1 MNYELSQ
8 TAAEFY
14 ADILDVLS
22 KRTKDADRYVR
33 LNRLFLHLLEE
44 HTAHLPVHLVGPFAK
59 TDYLLKHHSASR
71 KLSRMVNDLRV
82 RLIRLKNGELTPE
95 EQERMLPDDVQ
106 ALSLFVKLLY
116 GIPVPDSLSALFP
129 AKRQRH
135 SGNMLMGECIRM
147 IVESWDDNYLTGRL
161 ETDGVE
167 EVRVCYTQGNE
178 LYPFDWSYLT
188 PLLKLG
194 MQLHLIRPR
203 ADEEGILYP
212 ELIILE
218 PDYLVD
224 ISQIARCMDSYSDSP
239 LVYLLHMIEPPA
251 QSEAIMLGNLAGQLL
266 DETLHAE
273 EHSYAASAR
282 EFFQQNA
289 LSLLATPPSAQF
301 HANAQVQLQHIR
313 KAICHDLPT
322 QVGSFHT
329 DKVMVEPSFFSSMLG
344 LQGRMDMLQLD
355 MRVLVEQKAGSGA
368 FVPGDADPSTP
379 KAQRTH
385 YVQLL
390 LYMALLRYN
399 YRKQYEENNRELHA
413 FLLYSKY
420 PQSLLGLG
428 FAPELLF
435 HAFRLRNQLVWHQFR
450 LAEGGFNV
458 LETLTPDQ
466 LNRNGV
472 QNRLWQEFQR
482 PKIEQLLAPIRQAN
496 PTEKAYYYRML
507 TFIAR
512 EHQLSKLGNQQKEN
526 SGFSSIWIDS
536 LDDKLSAG
544 NIYHQL
550 RLVSPAEGTE
560 GRVDQVVLQFHGKA
574 VNDMSNFRPGDIVI
588 LYSYE
593 KESIPDACNTMV
605 FRCSIV
611 SITPE
616 EITLSLRKSQVDAYV
631 FLRHHDRYWA
641 IEHDFF
647 ESSYTALYRGMHAFL
662 SAPLGR
668 RQLLMAARHPEV
680 GESLSLKGDYGTFNE
695 LSLRV
700 RQARDLF
707 LIIGPPGSG
716 KTSYGMLNTLKEELL
731 HPETNVLLL
740 AYTNRAVDEI
750 CSKLHGQIPF
760 LRIGNALACQPQYR
774 EHLFDNQVKACADL
788 SQLQDLILQTRV
800 YVGTITAMSSAQAL
814 FRYKQFSLA
823 IIDEASQILE
833 PHIIGLLSAT
843 HEGQPAIQRFVMI
856 GDHKQL
862 PAVVQQ
868 TEQESAVENPLLHQ
882 IGLRNCR
889 FSLFER
895 LLHLY
900 GNDPSVTYMLTR
912 QGRMHPQIMDLPN
925 QLFYN
930 GKLEVVP
937 LPHQV
942 AELPTEGGTDDELTN
957 LLLTR
962 RVLFLP
968 SKTPKHSPSDKVNQP
983 EADIIASLVERIY
996 KIEKERFNAQDTVGI
1011 IVPYRNQIATVR
1023 NTIARLGIPELMDIT
1038 IDTVE
1043 RYQGSQRRYIIYGF
1057 TIQKHYQ
1064 LRFLTNNTFTEDG
1077 KLIDRKLNV
1086 AMTRAQEHLIMIGNP
1101 LILKSNDLFKIIIN
1115 SLPPTPPKRRG
1126 E

>member
-1 MNYELSQ
+1 MNHETAQ

-14 ADILDVLS
+14 ADILSVLS
-22 KRTKDADRYVR
+22 KRTKDAERYVL

-44 HTAHLPVHLVGPFAK
+44 HTAQLPVHLVGPFAK
-59 TDYLLKHHSASR
+59 TDYLLKERNASKR
-71 KLSRMVNDLRV
+71 LSRMVNDLRV
-82 RLIRLKNGELTPE
+82 RLIRLKNGELTPD
-95 EQERMLPDDVQ
+95 EQQRMLPDDVQ
-106 ALSLFVKLLY
+106 ALSLFVRLLY
-116 GIPVPDSLSALFP
+116 DAPVPDALAALFP
-129 AKRQRH
+129 VKRQRRF
-135 SGNMLMGECIRM
+135 GKTLLGECVRM
-147 IVESWDDNYLTGRL
+147 IVDRWDGDYLTGRL
-161 ETDGVE
+161 ESDGVE
-167 EVRVCYTQGNE
+167 EVRICYTERNE
-178 LYPFDWSYLT
+178 HYPFDWSYLT
-188 PLLKLG
+188 PLLKAG

-203 ADEEGILYP
+203 ADDEGTLYP

-224 ISQIARCMDSYSDSP
+224 ISQIARCMDSFSDSP

-251 QSEAIMLGNLAGQLL
+251 ESEAIMLGNLAGQLL
-266 DETLHAE
+266 DETLHTQGL
-273 EHSYAASAR
+273 SYADSAR
-282 EFFQQNA
+282 EFFRQHA

-301 HANAQVQLQHIR
+301 HANARNQLQNIR
-313 KAICHDLPT
+313 KAIHDDLPA

-355 MRVLVEQKAGSGA
+355 LRVLVEQKAGSGA

-379 KAQRTH
+379 KAQRAH

-399 YRKQYEENNRELHA
+399 YRKQYEQNNRELHA

-420 PQSLLGLG
+420 PRSLLGLG

-458 LETLTPDQ
+458 LEALTPDQ
-466 LNRNGV
+466 LNRNGI
-472 QNRLWQEFQR
+472 QNRLWKEFQR
-482 PKIEQLLAPIRQAN
+482 PKIEQLLTPIRQAD

-560 GRVDQVVLQFHGKA
+560 GRVEQVVLRFQKDA
-574 VNDMSNFRPGDIVI
+574 LNDMSNFRPGDIVI
-588 LYSYE
+588 LYSY
-593 KESIPDACNTMV
+593 KRDSIPDACNTMV

-611 SITPE
+611 AITPE
-616 EITLSLRKSQVDAYV
+616 DITLNLRKSQVDAFV
-631 FLRHHDRYWA
+631 FLRHKDRFWA
-641 IEHDFF
+641 VEHDFY

-662 SAPLGR
+662 SAPYER
-668 RQLLMAARHPEV
+668 RELLMARRPPRV
-680 GESLSLKGDYGTFNE
+680 DESLSLKGEYGAFNE

-700 RQARDLF
+700 RQARELF

-716 KTSYGMLNTLKEELL
+716 KTSYGMLNTLREELL
-731 HPETNVLLL
+731 HPDTNVLLL

-750 CSKLHGQIPF
+750 CSKLHGDIPF
-760 LRIGNALACQPQYR
+760 LRIGNALACQPQYQ
-774 EHLFDNQVKACADL
+774 EHLLDNQVRGCADL
-788 SQLQDLILQTRV
+788 QQLQDLIMQTRV
-800 YVGTITAMSSAQAL
+800 FVGTVTAMNSAQAL

-833 PHIIGLLSAT
+833 PQIIGLLSAT
-843 HEGQPAIQRFVMI
+843 HKDRPAIQRFVMI

-868 TEQESAVENPLLHQ
+868 TEQESAVLDPLLHR
-882 IGLRNCR
+882 IGLQNCR
-889 FSLFER
+889 LSLFER

-900 GNDPSVTYMLTR
+900 GKDPSVTYMLTR
-912 QGRMHPQIMDLPN
+912 QGRMHPEIAALPN
-925 QLFYN
+925 RLFYD

-942 AELPTEGGTDDELTN
+942 AGLPKEGGTDDALTN
-957 LLLTR
+957 QLLTR
-962 RVLFLP
+962 RVMFLP
-968 SKTPKHSPSDKVNQP
+968 CKVPGHSPSDKVNQA

-996 KIEKERFNAQDTVGI
+996 KIEKERFIAQETVGI

-1023 NTIARLGIPELMDIT
+1023 NTIARLGIPELTDIT

-1057 TIQKHYQ
+1057 TVQKHYQ
-1064 LRFLTNNTFTEDG
+1064 LRFLTNNTFIEDG

-1086 AMTRAQEHLIMIGNP
+1086 AMTRAQEHLIMVGNP
-1101 LILKSNDLFKIIIN
+1101 VILSSNPLFKMIVE
-1115 SLPPTPPKRRG
+1115 SLECRV
-1126 E
+1126 

>member
-1 MNYELSQ
+1 
-8 TAAEFY
+8 
-14 ADILDVLS
+14 
-22 KRTKDADRYVR
+22 
-33 LNRLFLHLLEE
+33 
-44 HTAHLPVHLVGPFAK
+44 
-59 TDYLLKHHSASR
+59 
-71 KLSRMVNDLRV
+71 
-82 RLIRLKNGELTPE
+82 
-95 EQERMLPDDVQ
+95 ML
-106 ALSLFVKLLY
+106 
-116 GIPVPDSLSALFP
+116 
-129 AKRQRH
+129 
-135 SGNMLMGECIRM
+135 
-147 IVESWDDNYLTGRL
+147 
-161 ETDGVE
+161 
-167 EVRVCYTQGNE
+167 
-178 LYPFDWSYLT
+178 
-188 PLLKLG
+188 
-194 MQLHLIRPR
+194 
-203 ADEEGILYP
+203 
-212 ELIILE
+212 
-218 PDYLVD
+218 
-224 ISQIARCMDSYSDSP
+224 
-239 LVYLLHMIEPPA
+239 EPPA

-266 DETLHAE
+266 DETLHTQQ
-273 EHSYAASAR
+273 HSYAASAR

-322 QVGSFHT
+322 QVGSFQT

-355 MRVLVEQKAGSGA
+355 LRVLVEQKAGSGA

-379 KAQRTH
+379 KAQRAH
-385 YVQLL
+385 DVQLL

-399 YRKQYEENNRELHA
+399 YRKQYEQNNRELHA

-472 QNRLWQEFQR
+472 QNRLWNEFQR
-482 PKIEQLLAPIRQAN
+482 PKIEQLLTPIRQAN

-560 GRVDQVVLQFHGKA
+560 GRVDEVVLQFQGQA
-574 VNDMSNFRPGDIVI
+574 LNDMSNFRSGDIVI

-593 KESIPDACNTMV
+593 KDSIPDACNTMV

-616 EITLSLRKSQVDAYV
+616 KIKLSLRKSQVDAFV
-631 FLRHHDRYWA
+631 FLRHKDRYWA
-641 IEHDFF
+641 VEHDFF

-662 SAPLGR
+662 SAPLER
-668 RQLLMAARHPEV
+668 RELLMAARHPKMD
-680 GESLSLKGDYGTFNE
+680 ESLSLKGDYDTFND
-695 LSLRV
+695 LSLHV
-700 RQARDLF
+700 RQARELF

-716 KTSYGMLNTLKEELL
+716 KTSYGMLNTLQEELL
-731 HPETNVLLL
+731 HPDTNILLL
-740 AYTNRAVDEI
+740 SYTNRAVDEI
-750 CSKLHGQIPF
+750 CSKLHGKIPF
-760 LRIGNALACQPQYR
+760 LRIGNALACQPQYQK
-774 EHLFDNQVKACADL
+774 HLFDNQVKACADL
-788 SQLQDLILQTRV
+788 QQLQDLILQTRV
-800 YVGTITAMSSAQAL
+800 FVGTVTAMNSAQAL
-814 FRYKQFSLA
+814 FQYKQFSLA

-843 HEGQPAIQRFVMI
+843 HKGQPAIQRFVMI

-868 TEQESAVENPLLHQ
+868 TEQESVVDNPLLHQ

-912 QGRMHPQIMDLPN
+912 QGRMHREIMDLPN
-925 QLFYN
+925 RLFYK

-942 AELPTEGGTDDELTN
+942 AELSKEGGTNDELTN
-957 LLLTR
+957 QLLTR

-968 SKTPKHSPSDKVNQP
+968 SKTPKQSPSDKVNQP

-996 KIEKERFNAQDTVGI
+996 KIEKEKFSVQDTIGI

-1057 TIQKHYQ
+1057 TVQKHYQ
-1064 LRFLTNNTFTEDG
+1064 LRFLTNNTFIEDG

-1101 LILKSNDLFKIIIN
+1101 LILKSNPLFRIIV
-1115 SLPPTPPKRRG
+1115 
-1126 E
+1126 EE

>member
-1 MNYELSQ
+1 MNKELAQ

-44 HTAHLPVHLVGPFAK
+44 HTAQLPVHLVGPFAK
-59 TDYLLKHHSASR
+59 TDYLLKERGASK

-95 EQERMLPDDVQ
+95 EQQRMLLDDAQ
-106 ALSLFVKLLY
+106 ALSLFVKQLY
-116 GIPVPDSLSALFP
+116 GIPVPESLSALFP
-129 AKRQRH
+129 ARRQRR
-135 SGNMLMGECIRM
+135 SGNILMGECIRM
-147 IVESWDDNYLTGRL
+147 IVERWDEVYLTGRL

-167 EVRVCYTQGNE
+167 EVRVCYSEGNKH
-178 LYPFDWSYLT
+178 YPFDWSYLT
-188 PLLKLG
+188 PLLKAG

-203 ADEEGILYP
+203 ADEEGTLYP

-266 DETLHAE
+266 DETLHTQ
-273 EHSYAASAR
+273 EHSYATSAR
-282 EFFQQNA
+282 EFFQQHA

-322 QVGSFHT
+322 QVGSFQT

-355 MRVLVEQKAGSGA
+355 LRVLIEQKAGSGA

-379 KAQRTH
+379 KAQRAH

-399 YRKQYEENNRELHA
+399 YRKQYEQNNRELHA

-428 FAPELLF
+428 FAPELIF

-472 QNRLWQEFQR
+472 QNRLWKEFQR
-482 PKIEQLLAPIRQAN
+482 PKIEQLLAPIHQVN

-550 RLVSPAEGTE
+550 RLVSPAKGTE
-560 GRVDQVVLQFHGKA
+560 GRVDQVVLRFHGQA
-574 VNDMSNFRPGDIVI
+574 INDMSNFRPGDIVI

-593 KESIPDACNTMV
+593 KNSIPDACNTMV

-616 EITLSLRKSQVDAYV
+616 KITLNLRKSQVDAFV
-631 FLRHHDRYWA
+631 FLRHKDRYWA
-641 IEHDFF
+641 VEHDFF

-662 SAPLGR
+662 SAPRER
-668 RQLLMAARHPEV
+668 RELLMAARHPEV
-680 GESLSLKGDYGTFNE
+680 DESLSLKGDYDTFND

-700 RQARDLF
+700 RQARELF

-731 HPETNVLLL
+731 HPDTNVLLL
-740 AYTNRAVDEI
+740 SYTNRAVDEI

-760 LRIGNALACQPQYR
+760 LRIGNALACQPQYQ

-788 SQLQDLILQTRV
+788 TQLQDLILQTRV
-800 YVGTITAMSSAQAL
+800 FVGTVTAMNSAQAL
-814 FRYKQFSLA
+814 FQYKQFSLA

-843 HEGQPAIQRFVMI
+843 HKGQPAIQRFVMI

-868 TEQESAVENPLLHQ
+868 TEQESSVDNPLLHQ

-889 FSLFER
+889 LSLFER

-912 QGRMHPQIMDLPN
+912 QGRMHREIMELPN
-925 QLFYN
+925 QLFYK

-942 AELPTEGGTDDELTN
+942 AELPKEGGTDDELTN

-962 RVLFLP
+962 RILFLP
-968 SKTPKHSPSDKVNQP
+968 SKTPRQSPSDKVNQP

-996 KIEKERFNAQDTVGI
+996 KIEKERFSAQDTIGI

-1023 NTIARLGIPELMDIT
+1023 NTIARLDIPELMDIT

-1057 TIQKHYQ
+1057 TVQKHYQ
-1064 LRFLTNNTFTEDG
+1064 LRFLTNNTFIEDG

-1101 LILKSNDLFKIIIN
+1101 KILKSNILFREILKIK
-1115 SLPPTPPKRRG
+1115 S
-1126 E
+1126 

>member
-1 MNYELSQ
+1 M
-8 TAAEFY
+8 
-14 ADILDVLS
+14 
-22 KRTKDADRYVR
+22 
-33 LNRLFLHLLEE
+33 
-44 HTAHLPVHLVGPFAK
+44 
-59 TDYLLKHHSASR
+59 
-71 KLSRMVNDLRV
+71 
-82 RLIRLKNGELTPE
+82 
-95 EQERMLPDDVQ
+95 
-106 ALSLFVKLLY
+106 
-116 GIPVPDSLSALFP
+116 
-129 AKRQRH
+129 
-135 SGNMLMGECIRM
+135 
-147 IVESWDDNYLTGRL
+147 
-161 ETDGVE
+161 
-167 EVRVCYTQGNE
+167 
-178 LYPFDWSYLT
+178 
-188 PLLKLG
+188 
-194 MQLHLIRPR
+194 
-203 ADEEGILYP
+203 
-212 ELIILE
+212 
-218 PDYLVD
+218 
-224 ISQIARCMDSYSDSP
+224 
-239 LVYLLHMIEPPA
+239 
-251 QSEAIMLGNLAGQLL
+251 
-266 DETLHAE
+266 
-273 EHSYAASAR
+273 
-282 EFFQQNA
+282 
-289 LSLLATPPSAQF
+289 
-301 HANAQVQLQHIR
+301 
-313 KAICHDLPT
+313 
-322 QVGSFHT
+322 
-329 DKVMVEPSFFSSMLG
+329 
-344 LQGRMDMLQLD
+344 
-355 MRVLVEQKAGSGA
+355 
-368 FVPGDADPSTP
+368 
-379 KAQRTH
+379 
-385 YVQLL
+385 
-390 LYMALLRYN
+390 
-399 YRKQYEENNRELHA
+399 
-413 FLLYSKY
+413 
-420 PQSLLGLG
+420 
-428 FAPELLF
+428 
-435 HAFRLRNQLVWHQFR
+435 
-450 LAEGGFNV
+450 
-458 LETLTPDQ
+458 
-466 LNRNGV
+466 

-526 SGFSSIWIDS
+526 SGFSSIWIES

-574 VNDMSNFRPGDIVI
+574 LNDMSNFRPGDIVI

-616 EITLSLRKSQVDAYV
+616 EIKLSLRKSQVDAYV
-631 FLRHHDRYWA
+631 FLRHQNRYWA

-662 SAPLGR
+662 SAPLRR

-680 GESLSLKGDYGTFNE
+680 DESLSLKGDYGTFNE

-800 YVGTITAMSSAQAL
+800 FVGTITAMSSTQAL

-996 KIEKERFNAQDTVGI
+996 KIEKERFSAQDTVGI

-1023 NTIARLGIPELMDIT
+1023 NTIARLGIPELMNIT

-1064 LRFLTNNTFTEDG
+1064 LRFLTNNTFIEDG

-1101 LILKSNDLFKIIIN
+1101 LILKSNPLFKEIL
-1115 SLPPTPPKRRG
+1115 SPLPAPSQEEGRIKKIQPPLLWRG
-1126 E
+1126 MG

>member
-44 HTAHLPVHLVGPFAK
+44 HTAQLPVHLVGPFAK
-59 TDYLLKHHSASR
+59 TDYLLKERGASK

-95 EQERMLPDDVQ
+95 EQQRMLLDDAQ
-106 ALSLFVKLLY
+106 ALSLFVKQLY
-116 GIPVPDSLSALFP
+116 GIPVPESLSALFP
-129 AKRQRH
+129 ARRQRR
-135 SGNMLMGECIRM
+135 SGNILMGECIRM
-147 IVESWDDNYLTGRL
+147 IVERWDEVYLTGRL

-167 EVRVCYTQGNE
+167 EVRVCYSEGNE
-178 LYPFDWSYLT
+178 HYPFDWSYLT
-188 PLLKLG
+188 PLLKTG

-203 ADEEGILYP
+203 ADEEGTLYP

-266 DETLHAE
+266 DETLHTQ
-273 EHSYAASAR
+273 EHSYATSAR
-282 EFFQQNA
+282 EFFQQHA

-322 QVGSFHT
+322 QVGSFQT
-329 DKVMVEPSFFSSMLG
+329 DKMMVEPSFFSSMLG

-355 MRVLVEQKAGSGA
+355 LRVLIEQKAGSGA

-379 KAQRTH
+379 KAQRAH

-399 YRKQYEENNRELHA
+399 YRKQYEQNNRELHA

-435 HAFRLRNQLVWHQFR
+435 HALRLRNQLVWHQFR

-458 LETLTPDQ
+458 LEALTPDQ

-472 QNRLWQEFQR
+472 QNRLWKEFQR
-482 PKIEQLLAPIRQAN
+482 PKIEQLLAPIHQVN

-560 GRVDQVVLQFHGKA
+560 GRVDQVVLRFHGQA
-574 VNDMSNFRPGDIVI
+574 INDMSNFRPGDIVI

-593 KESIPDACNTMV
+593 KDSIPDACNTMV

-616 EITLSLRKSQVDAYV
+616 KITLNLRKSQVDTFV
-631 FLRHHDRYWA
+631 FLRHKDRYWA
-641 IEHDFF
+641 VEHDFF

-662 SAPLGR
+662 SAPRER
-668 RQLLMAARHPEV
+668 RDLLMAARHPEV
-680 GESLSLKGDYGTFNE
+680 DESLSLKGDYDTFND

-700 RQARDLF
+700 RQARELF

-731 HPETNVLLL
+731 HPDTNVLLL
-740 AYTNRAVDEI
+740 SYTNRAVDEI

-760 LRIGNALACQPQYR
+760 LRIGNALACQPQYQ

-788 SQLQDLILQTRV
+788 TQLQDLILQTRV
-800 YVGTITAMSSAQAL
+800 FVGTVTAMNSAQVL
-814 FRYKQFSLA
+814 FQYKQFSLA

-843 HEGQPAIQRFVMI
+843 HKGQPAIQRFVMI

-868 TEQESAVENPLLHQ
+868 TEQESFVDNPLLHQ

-912 QGRMHPQIMDLPN
+912 QGRMHREIMELPS
-925 QLFYN
+925 QLFYM

-942 AELPTEGGTDDELTN
+942 AELPKEGGTDDELTN

-962 RVLFLP
+962 RILFLP
-968 SKTPKHSPSDKVNQP
+968 SKTPRQSPSDKVNQP

-996 KIEKERFNAQDTVGI
+996 KIEKERFSAQDTIGI

-1057 TIQKHYQ
+1057 TVQKHYQ
-1064 LRFLTNNTFTEDG
+1064 LRFLTNNTFIEDG

-1101 LILKSNDLFKIIIN
+1101 KILKSNPLFKEIL
-1115 SLPPTPPKRRG
+1115 SPLPAPPLG